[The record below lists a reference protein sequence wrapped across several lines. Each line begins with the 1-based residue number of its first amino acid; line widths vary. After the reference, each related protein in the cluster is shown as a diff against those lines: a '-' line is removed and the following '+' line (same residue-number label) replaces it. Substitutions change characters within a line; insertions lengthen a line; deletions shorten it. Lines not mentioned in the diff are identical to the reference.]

1 MAIEGCSTSHV
12 DGMLKQQKCDNVKQI
27 EIIIDDEFSGDV
39 MCFDL
44 CFTTFRL
51 ILPPPSLGLIGPRK
65 VLYDPQTQF
74 AIPSSTAAP
83 NITPISGQFRT
94 VPAAARCCR
103 FQHVQTQTN
112 VSHSACVLHRRSGF
126 DGLQAAYGNIP
137 ISGTGNCLNYCE
149 IFIIHTQFTNVPA
162 GRIIHPGAPRVGDPF
177 IRPYSKS
184 IPVPNFTH
192 RNFFI

>member
-1 MAIEGCSTSHV
+1 
-12 DGMLKQQKCDNVKQI
+12 MLKQQKCDNVKQI

-149 IFIIHTQFTNVPA
+149 IFIIYTNV
-162 GRIIHPGAPRVGDPF
+162 GARGGALRYKPEGGGFDSRWCHW
-177 IRPYSKS
+177 
-184 IPVPNFTH
+184 NFLLTSS
-192 RNFFI
+192 FQPQYGGLSLQQK